1 MSKPMQAR
9 RGPVKE
15 LSRAVRL
22 ALYHWRNGP
31 GFDYH
36 GIPISIP
43 DGIPY
48 SIRKQL
54 MQGRYEEPERR
65 LIERFLDPAQ
75 PLIELGGSL
84 GVLSAYIGR
93 RLLPETPYLV
103 VEANTRVVEACRHNA
118 RTGRGAEGKL
128 TVMNCAL
135 AYGASE
141 VSFPVSD
148 HVHVN
153 RLDGASQRDLEMI
166 TVPAHTLAALRAM
179 LDDRPGRFTLVMD
192 IEGSEYD
199 VFTNDRE
206 ALRDCT
212 LAIVETH
219 PHFFAERGKTLE
231 EFLELTR
238 ANGFAVAGQD
248 GNSFAFHRV

>member
-1 MSKPMQAR
+1 MQAR
-9 RGPVKE
+9 RGPFKE

-22 ALYHWRNGP
+22 AFYHWRNGP
-31 GFDYH
+31 DFDYH
-36 GIPISIP
+36 GIKIHIP
-43 DGIPY
+43 DDIPF

-84 GVLSAYIGR
+84 GVLSAYTGR

-103 VEANTRVVEACRHNA
+103 VEANTRVVEACRRNA
-118 RTGRGAEGKL
+118 RTGRGPAGRV

-135 AYGASE
+135 AYGVKE

-153 RLDGASQRDLEMI
+153 RLDAILQKQLETM
-166 TVPAHTLAALRAM
+166 TVPAHTLAELRGM
-179 LDDRPGRFTLVMD
+179 LDDRPGPFTLVMD
-192 IEGSEYD
+192 IEGAEYD
-199 VFTNDRE
+199 VFTNDRA
-206 ALRDCT
+206 ALGQCT
-212 LAIVETH
+212 LAVVETH
-219 PHFFAERGKTLE
+219 PHFFAERGKTLDD
-231 EFLELTR
+231 FLALAR
-238 ANGFAVAGQD
+238 DNGFAVAAQD
-248 GNSFAFHRV
+248 GNSFAFQRA